1 MHKIVWY
8 SNSFYAYSKGY
19 KMHLCVDA
27 AGNSTGKGTHVS
39 GFLNLIEGPHY
50 NELTW
55 PLSRGESLK

>member
-1 MHKIVWY
+1 MHEIVWY

-50 NELTW
+50 NELT
-55 PLSRGESLK
+55 